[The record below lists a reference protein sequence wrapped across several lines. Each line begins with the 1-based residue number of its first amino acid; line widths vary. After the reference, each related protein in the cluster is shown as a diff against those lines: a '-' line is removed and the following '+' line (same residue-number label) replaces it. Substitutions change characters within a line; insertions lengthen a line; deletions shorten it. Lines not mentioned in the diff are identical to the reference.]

1 MRKTDLEA
9 ALAAW
14 APAALSL
21 GRQDRVDVRRR
32 VRIPGVGP
40 VDLMTVRQ
48 AADEFAI
55 GLWLIQPGEIRAS
68 SIDAITRR
76 LHAFDAWYA
85 DLVEKAEIQ
94 GFRPNHGLTVAG
106 NLVGHAVRRGPLVDL
121 LSNRGSAVRF
131 WTWRRS
137 GQGIEV
143 APFCGTSRAL
153 ASSRGGLKGLLPRLT
168 WEDAVI
174 EGEAGPVRPAVRPS
188 SLT

>member
-1 MRKTDLEA
+1 MRKTELVA

-14 APAALSL
+14 APAALSS
-21 GRQDRVDVRRR
+21 GREHRLDLHRR

-55 GLWLIQPGEIRAS
+55 GLWLIEPGEVRDT
-68 SIDAITRR
+68 SIDAMTRR

-85 DLVEKAEIQ
+85 DLVENAEIQ
-94 GFRPNHGLTVAG
+94 GFRPHHGLTVTG
-106 NLVGHAVRRGPLVDL
+106 NLVGRAVRRGPLVDL
-121 LSNRGSAVRF
+121 LSNRGSAIRF
-131 WTWRRS
+131 WTWRRA
-137 GQGIEV
+137 GRRIEV

-153 ASSRGGLKGLLPRLT
+153 ASSRARLKGLLPRLS
-168 WEDAVI
+168 WEDAVD
-174 EGEAGPVRPAVRPS
+174 EGAARSSRPAARPR